1 MSTTTTWSHV
11 KPTLTMVPR
20 WQVLQIHRLSPFS
33 IKNALLQCS
42 KHINSLTSLFIG
54 TPHQNIRPLWT
65 SWTSTCGLMFRA
77 LREGEEIE
85 GGSGESELLLL
96 LCIKRRK
103 LGLLL
108 FRSEFSAQQQ
118 TMNKNFKAW
127 PRVNWQVGVTQSE
140 TLSTNILKHTRKTA
154 RVESQLLQSIP
165 FSSSFNFSFLPQT
178 CVTANVTN
186 FDEKSCLSVTDLV
199 MLRCS

>member
-1 MSTTTTWSHV
+1 
-11 KPTLTMVPR
+11 
-20 WQVLQIHRLSPFS
+20 
-33 IKNALLQCS
+33 
-42 KHINSLTSLFIG
+42 
-54 TPHQNIRPLWT
+54 
-65 SWTSTCGLMFRA
+65 MFRA
-77 LREGEEIE
+77 LREGEKIE

-96 LCIKRRK
+96 LCIKRRN

-127 PRVNWQVGVTQSE
+127 PRVNWQVGATQSE
-140 TLSTNILKHTRKTA
+140 TLSTNILKHTRQTA

-165 FSSSFNFSFLPQT
+165 FSSAFNFSFLPQT

-199 MLRCS
+199 MLRCTVVKSSKEKSHSIWWETILQGRSKQSGHNTD

>member
-1 MSTTTTWSHV
+1 MWNRH
-11 KPTLTMVPR
+11 
-20 WQVLQIHRLSPFS
+20 WQWCLGGKCCRSSLAFVLFPLCFCCWFHLFPSFS

-42 KHINSLTSLFIG
+42 KHINSLTSLFIV

-77 LREGEEIE
+77 LREGEKIE
-85 GGSGESELLLL
+85 GGGGESELLLL

-118 TMNKNFKAW
+118 TMNKNFNAW
-127 PRVNWQVGVTQSE
+127 PRVNWQVGATQSA
-140 TLSTNILKHTRKTA
+140 TLSTNILKHTRQTA

-165 FSSSFNFSFLPQT
+165 FSSAFNFSFLPQT
-178 CVTANVTN
+178 C
-186 FDEKSCLSVTDLV
+186 DEKSCLYVMDLV
-199 MLRCS
+199 TLRCS